1 MWASMFFVEG
11 LASVTFSYHFRS
23 LTQLIKVE
31 DLLCFGQF
39 VGIDSVFQLWAV
51 AMWSLEDLADDSLF
65 HLDGKD
71 KSWPIAEGA
80 TFKQPANKY
89 KSNLYTVGL
98 MCSSSA
104 SVCVWLCLCLCV
116 FVCVFEQQNVPKP
129 LSHVEVVPSE
139 CSYLDKVF
147 MTE

>member
-1 MWASMFFVEG
+1 MFFVEG

-71 KSWPIAEGA
+71 KSWPIAKGA

-98 MCSSSA
+98 MCSSKCEC
-104 SVCVWLCLCLCV
+104 VCVWLCLCLCV

>member
-1 MWASMFFVEG
+1 MFFVEG

-104 SVCVWLCLCLCV
+104 SVCVCGCVCV
-116 FVCVFEQQNVPKP
+116 FVCLCVSLNSKMCQ
-129 LSHVEVVPSE
+129 SHSPMLKLYRLNALIFTK
-139 CSYLDKVF
+139 CS
-147 MTE
+147 